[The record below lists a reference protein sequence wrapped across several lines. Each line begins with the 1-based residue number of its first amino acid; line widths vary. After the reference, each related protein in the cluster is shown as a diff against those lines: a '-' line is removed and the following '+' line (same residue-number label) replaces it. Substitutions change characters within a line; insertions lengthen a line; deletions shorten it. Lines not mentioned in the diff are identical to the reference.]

1 MIWCFFGY
9 GVDDDDALALGGHFL
24 AIVVVYLG
32 MLWFILL
39 LFGLVSFLLVAI
51 ICNSSSRLIL
61 LRLGREYKCIHPYF
75 SSIIILSIEL
85 LFARVC

>member
-1 MIWCFFGY
+1 
-9 GVDDDDALALGGHFL
+9 
-24 AIVVVYLG
+24 
-32 MLWFILL
+32 MLWSILL
-39 LFGLVSFLLVAI
+39 LFGLVSLLLVVI

-85 LFARVC
+85 LFCKGLLRKYKGIHPLVLNPS